1 MESPSEISCLQGS
14 AAAPQVTIVIV
25 PRERFSHTRQALESL
40 YKNTYIP
47 FSLVY
52 VDGNSPAQISKYL
65 QAQAQEKNFTLVRS
79 DRYIAPNQA
88 RNIGLSY
95 VKTKYLVFVDN
106 DVVFTPGWLEKL
118 VNCAEETSAT
128 IVSPLTC
135 IGEPIHQTVH
145 FVGGEARILIET
157 RGEEAVRKVYEK
169 HYFVNANLAEVSDS
183 LERRQWEFAEF
194 HCMLVRHNIFEQISL
209 LDDGLLNIKENID
222 FCLSVIQAGGTIYC
236 EPSSVVTYVTG
247 KIEWSDL
254 PFFCLRWSD
263 EWELASLKHFCE
275 KWNLTEP
282 DQYLQ
287 QGKYIPSRNRRY
299 QAFFPPLLRDF
310 SFGQTNNW
318 LENRLKPLERSLYQY
333 FIRRHKDNLSG
344 AKSLGI

>member
-1 MESPSEISCLQGS
+1 MEPPSDIRCLEGSISE
-14 AAAPQVTIVIV
+14 PQVTIVIV
-25 PRERFSHTRQALESL
+25 PRERFSYTRQALESL
-40 YKNTYIP
+40 YKNTHIP

-52 VDGNSPAQISKYL
+52 VDGNSPDQIGKYL
-65 QAQAQEKNFTLVRS
+65 QAQAEERNFRLVRS
-79 DRYIAPNQA
+79 DRYLAPNQA

-106 DVVFTPGWLEKL
+106 DVVFTPGWLKKL

-135 IGEPIHQTVH
+135 IGEPIHQKVH

-157 RGEEAVRKVYEK
+157 RGEEAVRKVHEK
-169 HYFVNANLAEVSDS
+169 HYFVNTSLAEVSDA

-209 LDDGLLNIKENID
+209 LDDELLNTKEELD
-222 FCLSVIQAGGTIYC
+222 FCLNVTQAGGTIYC
-236 EPSSVVTYVTG
+236 EPSSIVTYVTG

-263 EWELASLKHFCE
+263 EWELASLQHFRE
-275 KWNLTEP
+275 KWNLTVQ
-282 DQYLQ
+282 DQDLQ
-287 QGKYIPSRNRRY
+287 KDKHLQSMNRRY
-299 QAFFPPLLRDF
+299 QAFLYPLLRDF
-310 SFGQTNNW
+310 SFGQTNSW

-333 FIRRHKDNLSG
+333 FIRRHKDNLMG
-344 AKSLGI
+344 AKS